1 MRIFYFILFA
11 LVGVF
16 NMLAAVFDW
25 RWYVDYWV
33 YRGVRTKSKERN
45 RGRVRILLF
54 LAGAAL
60 AAYGAIIIL

>member
-1 MRIFYFILFA
+1 
-11 LVGVF
+11 
-16 NMLAAVFDW
+16 MLAAVFDW